1 MIESDNPLMESAWH
15 LGPSKFNVWCLVI
28 GIIVAGVTE
37 TYRYKMSNKN
47 EKTQN
52 GKGDK
57 SRISDKKKYDANYE
71 KIFGVDI
78 GRVNGDGSQL
88 GLSNHRYDGDG
99 TEWIYEVGED
109 KKLYKRAIGSGI
121 KILVNQEK

>member
-1 MIESDNPLMESAWH
+1 
-15 LGPSKFNVWCLVI
+15 
-28 GIIVAGVTE
+28 
-37 TYRYKMSNKN
+37 MSNKN

-78 GRVNGDGSQL
+78 RRVNGDGSQL
-88 GLSNHRYDGDG
+88 GLSNNRYDGDG

-109 KKLYKRAIGSGI
+109 NKLYKRAIGSGI